1 MMKLQNM
8 LSFLAVG
15 MVAGLSWSCLP
26 SGPDYVE
33 DMDIVYTTYQED
45 YDFMAQGTY
54 AMPDQIV
61 SDVKVN
67 EGDTTYVYLD
77 DEYATPILS
86 EIAQNMESY
95 GWERV
100 DMEDAPDMLMMP
112 AATSTTNYYYYWWY
126 DWWWGWYYPGWWG
139 WYYPPYYPVSSYSTG
154 SLIMVL
160 TDPSAADNNPINKSN
175 AAWLSVS
182 NGILT
187 YYNDIDR
194 VTDAIDQAFDQ
205 SPYLQTQ

>member
-1 MMKLQNM
+1 MKLRTI

-15 MVAGLSWSCLP
+15 GLAGLSWGCLP

-45 YDFMAQGTY
+45 YDFQSKSTY
-54 AMPDQIV
+54 SMPDQIV
-61 SDVKVN
+61 TDVKVDD
-67 EGDTTYVYLD
+67 GDTTYVYMD
-77 DEYATPILS
+77 AKFANPILS
-86 EIAQNMESY
+86 EIEQNMESY
-95 GWERV
+95 GWTRV
-100 DMEDAPDMLMMP
+100 GVEETADMLLMP
-112 AATSTTNYYYYWWY
+112 AGTSTTNYYYYWWY
-126 DWWWGWYYPGWWG
+126 DWWWGGYYPGWWG
-139 WYYPPYYPVSSYSTG
+139 WYYPPYYPVSSYTTG
-154 SLIMVL
+154 SLILVL
-160 TDPSAADNNPINKSN
+160 TDPSAAETNPINKSN

-187 YYNDIDR
+187 YYNDIER